1 MALVAEHL
9 SKSAQPLVPERM
21 FVSGAGGTGSET
33 TGQGLLGQLI
43 GLLVAEKSGFA
54 LAESNG
60 NGNGA
65 ELKEFADRMSK
76 EAMASMESAV
86 ALKQRN

>member
-1 MALVAEHL
+1 MEIYIGENVL
-9 SKSAQPLVPERM
+9 SAICAQIMLSAQ
-21 FVSGAGGTGSET
+21 
-33 TGQGLLGQLI
+33 
-43 GLLVAEKSGFA
+43 
-54 LAESNG
+54 
-60 NGNGA
+60 GA